1 MENMMSDSLAR
12 TREVSKMLRP
22 PRPRLTLDIAA
33 IPTYAIGDI
42 HGRHD
47 LLVKAEEAILR
58 DGAQL
63 PGRKLI
69 VTLGDYIDRGPES
82 ARVITHLMEPLPDGF
97 DRICL
102 AGNHEIAMLDYIDGW
117 ASFDDWMQMGS
128 AELLKSY
135 GLDTDHLPL
144 VLRSGAQLDA
154 FIRQS
159 LPRPHID
166 FLRTMPV
173 MLDTPNV
180 VFVHAGIDP
189 MLPLEAQTDEDLVLI
204 RRRFLESGIPLPKL
218 VVHGHTPN
226 DEPDIRSMRLNLD
239 TRAFRSGKL
248 TVARFWRGQVH
259 LFST

>member
-1 MENMMSDSLAR
+1 MQR
-12 TREVSKMLRP
+12 Q

-58 DGAQL
+58 DAAQL
-63 PGRKLI
+63 PGHKLI
-69 VTLGDYIDRGPES
+69 VTLGDYVDRGPES
-82 ARVITHLMEPLPDGF
+82 ARVIAHLMEPPPEGF

-102 AGNHEIAMLDYIDGW
+102 AGNHEVTMLDYIDGW
-117 ASFDDWMQMGS
+117 ASYHDWMNMGAS
-128 AELLKSY
+128 ELLKSY
-135 GLDTDHLPL
+135 GLDPDHLPL
-144 VLRSGAQLDA
+144 VFRSGAQLDA

-166 FLRTMPV
+166 FLRTLPV
-173 MLDTPNV
+173 MLETPNV
-180 VFVHAGIDP
+180 VFVHAGINP
-189 MLPLEAQTDEDLVLI
+189 MLPLDEQTDEDLVLI

-239 TRAFRSGKL
+239 TRAFSSGKL

>member
-1 MENMMSDSLAR
+1 MSDSLAR
-12 TREVSKMLRP
+12 NSEVWKMGRQ
-22 PRPRLTLDIAA
+22 PRPRLTLDIAE

-42 HGRHD
+42 HGRYD
-47 LLVKAEEAILR
+47 LLLKAEEAILR
-58 DGAQL
+58 DGARL

-82 ARVITHLMEPLPDGF
+82 AQVISHLMEPPPEGF

-102 AGNHEIAMLDYIDGW
+102 AGNHENTMLDYIDGW
-117 ASFDDWMQMGS
+117 VSYDDWMGMGS

-135 GLDTDHLPL
+135 GLDPEHLPL
-144 VLRSGAQLDA
+144 VFPSGAKLDA

-159 LPRPHID
+159 LPHTHID
-166 FLRTMPV
+166 FMRAMPI

-189 MLPLEAQTDEDLVLI
+189 TLPLAAQRDDDLVFI
-204 RRRFLESGIPLPKL
+204 RNRFLESKVPLPKL

-226 DEPDIRSMRLNLD
+226 DEPDIRSRRLNLD
-239 TRAFRSGKL
+239 TRAYRSGKL
-248 TVARFWRGQVH
+248 TAARFWQGQVH